1 MRKVWPAC
9 PGWPPVGRPLRA
21 RKLLGLGLLKPS
33 EDGGLL
39 LL

>member
-1 MRKVWPAC
+1 MRQPQ
-9 PGWPPVGRPLRA
+9 GPPVGRPLGE

-39 LL
+39 LLLF